1 MGNAPLVIQNIN
13 IEYTWA
19 PWAASAAPC
28 FPLDSL
34 EKPEQRLWRQMYVDQ
49 GDGVNVSGLARAADR
64 RSFIE
69 GGDGL
74 YFDTCARDLAQC
86 ARNGLGRLAPRT
98 GTICAQS

>member
-1 MGNAPLVIQNIN
+1 MSNAPFVIQNID
-13 IEYTWA
+13 IEGTRA
-19 PWAASAAPC
+19 PWATAAAPC

-34 EKPEQRLWRQMYVDQ
+34 EKPEQSLRRQMRIDQ
-49 GDGVNVSGLARAADR
+49 GDGVNVSGLARATDR

-86 ARNGLGRLAPRT
+86 ARNGLCSLAPRT